1 MDPLTHLLKRRSIRR
16 FKPEPLREGDLERIL
31 AAARRAPTD
40 ASAQLYSILRVT
52 DPRLRRELAH
62 LAGDQA
68 HVAEAAEFFVPL
80 ADVHRLERLLAHRGQ
95 AMARWPRTGLHFALV
110 DATLAGAHLAVAAE
124 ALGYGIC
131 WIGGLLNRPAEAAR
145 LLELPRGVVPVSGL
159 VVGVPAEDPAPRPRL
174 PEALVVHE
182 NRYRAYTSADLDAAY
197 AAMAP
202 ASRRGDW
209 LFVLER
215 YFARG
220 GTMEQRDPAY
230 GFLAARQGFVA
241 DWPPE
246 AAEALFVRGHDAGS
260 LGEALEALLG
270 HGWRGVLF
278 GKGPFEE
285 SVVWLEHETAAERG
299 EGKTPGEALGRAVEA
314 ALPAEE

>member
-1 MDPLTHLLKRRSIRR
+1 MDPLTQMLERRSIRR
-16 FKPEPLREGDLERIL
+16 FRPEPLRPGDLERIL

-52 DPRLRRELAH
+52 DPELRSKLAH

-68 HVAEAAEFFVPL
+68 HVVEAAEFFVPL
-80 ADVHRLERLLAHRGQ
+80 ADVYRLERLLAHRGKT
-95 AMARWPRTGLHFALV
+95 MAHWPRTGLHFALV

-131 WIGGLLNRPAEAAR
+131 WIGGLLNRPDEAAR

-159 VVGVPAEDPAPRPRL
+159 VVGVPAEDPEPRPRL
-174 PEALVVHE
+174 PETLVVHE
-182 NRYRAYTSADLDAAY
+182 NRYRAYTPADLDAAY

-220 GTMEQRDPAY
+220 GAMEQRDLPY
-230 GFLAARQGFVA
+230 GLLIARQGFVA

-246 AAEALFVRGHDAGS
+246 AAEALFVRGHEAGS
-260 LGEALEALLG
+260 LGEALEALLA

-278 GKGPFEE
+278 GQGPFKE
-285 SVVWLEHETAAERG
+285 SVVWLERETAAERG
-299 EGKTPGEALGRAVEA
+299 EGKTPGEALGRALEA